1 MDEEKRP
8 PRRLSNA
15 FFTYNNPTVSLQLYA
30 DLIKPKAKYFKIQ
43 LERGAEGTPHIQGVI
58 KFTSQVSFNRA
69 KNILGTTVHLEPVQ
83 DWPKAMEYCGKE
95 DTRVEGPIEYGER
108 PMQGKRSDLEEVAGK
123 ILTGS
128 TLEEGAESN
137 PCQYIRYHRGLTA
150 LRGRVIKPR
159 TFKTQVILL
168 TGPTGSGKTSSAY
181 QMLNQHGTPYF
192 KRGEGPWWDG
202 YDAHPTVL
210 WDEFT
215 YEPPL
220 RKEYLNL
227 FDRYPHQVPI
237 KGGFVP
243 FCAHTIVLTCL
254 QWPFPVQDP
263 EITRRLTLWIEDDDI
278 QLDRRDELN
287 DESEPSMWASLRTL

>member
-15 FFTYNNPTVSLQLYA
+15 FFTYNNPTVTLQLYA

-128 TLEEGAESN
+128 TGHQPLGFDEMMIMYGNFVVIGSKISLYYRMQDDV
-137 PCQYIRYHRGLTA
+137 PCHVGIRISQDT
-150 LRGRVIKPR
+150 
-159 TFKTQVILL
+159 TQQNDAKAI
-168 TGPTGSGKTSSAY
+168 
-181 QMLNQHGTPYF
+181 MEN
-192 KRGEGPWWDG
+192 GEGVYVEVQPHNTATSTGMIKLGGSTKRILGIPSPLSEISCQGDIANNPASQWHFDTWCAPWDPSVNSAG
-202 YDAHPTVL
+202 VL
-210 WDEFT
+210 CYCQIDYVVVFIT
-215 YEPPL
+215 P
-220 RKEYLNL
+220 K
-227 FDRYPHQVPI
+227 FQV
-237 KGGFVP
+237 
-243 FCAHTIVLTCL
+243 
-254 QWPFPVQDP
+254 
-263 EITRRLTLWIEDDDI
+263 R
-278 QLDRRDELN
+278 
-287 DESEPSMWASLRTL
+287 S